1 MVTCPAREYAVQ
13 SPDGRIVATVNDESG
28 LSLRVA
34 FDGREVT
41 HVSQIGLNTKTQA
54 VRSVRRS
61 VVRDDITAASPVRI
75 GRIGSS
81 PEIHEKIAPNGNGL
95 FVMFANEG
103 GDHVYVTEHSV
114 APVLW
119 KSDGVAVEKDAK
131 GRAVLRC
138 HFEKAS
144 AVIVVFGDFGNTRKV
159 PES

>member
-1 MVTCPAREYAVQ
+1 MYSSHSLQRALSEIDALPIACAE
-13 SPDGRIVATVNDESG
+13 RIMMP
-28 LSLRVA
+28 
-34 FDGREVT
+34 
-41 HVSQIGLNTKTQA
+41 
-54 VRSVRRS
+54 
-61 VVRDDITAASPVRI
+61 TAASPVRI

-144 AVIVVFGDFGNTRKV
+144 AAIVVFGDFGNTRKV
-159 PES
+159 SES